1 MNYRANEDY
10 LYLQIADS
18 IRRDIENG
26 TLKRGAA
33 LPPIRSLT
41 SIWHCTIGTVQR
53 AIQELANEGLVSTH
67 VGQRTRVIAPVSAEQ
82 KDTLRRANLIHRAET
97 FLLDVMTSGYEA
109 GEAEDAFRIALNRWQ
124 AVSQA
129 QPRTGLKTL
138 RFAGSHDLAVA
149 WIATHFGEIIPG
161 YQLHLEFTGSLSGL
175 HSFAEGKADI
185 SGSHL
190 WDAQTG
196 EYNVPTI
203 HSLLPNEPIALITL
217 AHRQVGFMVQPGNPK
232 SVTRFEDLVRSDVR
246 LINRNPGSGTRIYL
260 DARLHEVGI
269 DPGTLRGYAVERMT
283 HSEVAAEIAEGHA
296 DVGIG
301 LEAAAKAYG
310 LDFIFLTRERY
321 DLVVRQRTFQL
332 PAIQAL
338 TAWLKADAFHQLL
351 HQLGGYDAQE
361 SGIIRWVS
369 PE

>member
-1 MNYRANEDY
+1 MNFRANEDY

-67 VGQRTRVIAPVSAEQ
+67 VGQRTRVTAPVSTQQ

-97 FLLDVMTSGYEA
+97 FLLEVMTSGYDA

-124 AVSQA
+124 SVSQA

-138 RFAGSHDLAVA
+138 HFVGSHDLAIA
-149 WIATHFGEIIPG
+149 WIATHFADIAPG
-161 YQLHLEFTGSLSGL
+161 VQLQLEFTGSLPGL
-175 HSFAEGKADI
+175 RSLAAGKADI

-190 WDAQTG
+190 WDAAEA
-196 EYNVPTI
+196 EYNVPAIRNIFQGESTV
-203 HSLLPNEPIALITL
+203 LITL
-217 AHRQVGFMVQPGNPK
+217 AHRQVGFMVLPGNPK
-232 SVTRFEDLVRSDVR
+232 NIQSLEDLVHPDVKF
-246 LINRNPGSGTRIYL
+246 INRNPGSGTRVYL
-260 DARLHEVGI
+260 DSKLQETGI
-269 DPGTLRGYAVERMT
+269 EPGSVQGYSTERMT
-283 HSEVAAEIAEGHA
+283 HSEVAEEVAEGHA

-351 HQLGGYDAQE
+351 HQLGGYDARE
-361 SGIIRWVS
+361 SGTIRWVAG
-369 PE
+369 E